1 MISKIFTSID
11 ELYDEYVGIW
21 EDICNIESPTDHKE
35 GIDKVGAY
43 IADKAEALGFEVE
56 VFPQPVAGDAICI
69 TMNPEAKGAPVCLSA
84 HMDTVFPVGFFGT
97 PAVHKDSE
105 YIYGPGV
112 VDCKGG
118 IAVALLAMNALANA
132 GFDKRPV
139 KLILQSDEEGGS
151 ARSGKATIGYMLE
164 KARGAVAFLNLEG
177 HSFHSDEL
185 CLKRKGILTFEF
197 KIKGKAAHS
206 SQCATV
212 GANAILEA
220 AYKITELEKQ
230 KDEGGITCCC
240 SIIEGGTT
248 PNTVPENCSFKV
260 NVRFATAEQEAW
272 MKNYAKEL
280 AKKTFVEGCTTTVEI
295 VSDRVAM
302 ELVDRNIELLEKMNA
317 IFVKNGFAPYK
328 CGSRSGG
335 SDAAYVTVAG
345 IPCVD
350 NVGAEGGKIHSQDEF
365 GVLESLRE
373 MAKRVASVCAEI

>member
-1 MISKIFTSID
+1 MISKIFASID
-11 ELYDEYVGIW
+11 ELYDEYVGVW
-21 EDICNIESPTDHKE
+21 EDVCNIESPTDYKE
-35 GIDKVGAY
+35 GVDRVAAY
-43 IADKAEALGFEVE
+43 VADKARALGFEVE
-56 VFPQPVAGDAICI
+56 IFPQPVAGDALCI

-97 PAVHKDSE
+97 PAVHRDAE

-118 IAVALLAMNALANA
+118 IAVALLAMNALKNA
-132 GFDKRPV
+132 GFDERPV
-139 KLILQSDEEGGS
+139 KLILQSDEEVGS
-151 ARSGKATIGYMLE
+151 SISKKATVGYMIE
-164 KARGAVAFLNLEG
+164 KAQGAVAFLNLEG
-177 HSFHSDEL
+177 HRFRSDDL

-230 KDEGGITCCC
+230 KDKDGITCCC
-240 SIIEGGTT
+240 SIIEGGTA

-272 MKNYAKEL
+272 IKNYVSEL
-280 AKKTFVEGCTTTVEI
+280 AARTFVEGCTTTVEI
-295 VSDRVAM
+295 ISDRVAM
-302 ELVDRNIELLEKMNA
+302 ELEDRNIGLLERMNA
-317 IFVKNGFAPYK
+317 IFEKNGLSPYK
-328 CGSRSGG
+328 CGSRLGG
-335 SDAAYVTVAG
+335 SDAAYVTAAG

-350 NVGAEGGKIHSQDEF
+350 NIGAEGGKIHSKDEF
-365 GVLESLRE
+365 GVLGSLRE
-373 MAKRVASVCAEI
+373 MAKRVAAVCAEI